1 MKKIILFIAILAMPF
16 YAHSQNLQ
24 AVSTASVNVDA
35 TIVAA
40 VTLTKVDDLS
50 FGLVGAGSQTPTI
63 TASTGAATNAG
74 PTAQRGVVDFSLT
87 GSTQFTI
94 TMTGDDVVG
103 NAVTLF
109 TNAADTSLV
118 ATLNFHWE
126 GQGNT
131 AVTLGATQLQTAQD
145 GSQPQP
151 INTGKLFIG
160 GTLNRQGNVP
170 LGNHSSTVTISVD
183 AL

>member
-50 FGLVGAGSQTPTI
+50 FGLVGAGSETPTI
-63 TASTGAATNAG
+63 TASSGVATNAG

-94 TMTGDDVVG
+94 TMTGDDVLG
-103 NAVTLF
+103 NAVTLY
-109 TNAADTSLV
+109 TAADTSLV
-118 ATLNFHWE
+118 ATLDFHWE
-126 GQGNT
+126 GQGTT

-151 INTGKLFIG
+151 VNTGKLFIG